1 MQLLGAALVLVA
13 LADIFLTALYARS
26 GMGVLS
32 DRLHS
37 GVWRAVRR
45 AALAWPSRK
54 DRLLGY
60 VGPALLV
67 LTVVLWVALLL
78 LGFALIV
85 WPALG
90 SALSASKGET
100 PTDFATALYYAGY
113 SLTTLGTGDIVPQT
127 GAYRLLTVVMAATGF
142 SVLTLS
148 LTFFTSVY
156 SALVRRNTFALSL
169 HHRALGTADAVV
181 LLAHLGPNGDFSDA
195 RSELTTMAEELI
207 NLYES
212 HHFYPVLHYFRFQ
225 GDAYALARIVL
236 VSLDTVTLIRS
247 ALSEQAYPSLV
258 RSTAVAA
265 PWGGGLQL
273 LEGVSATFLPRAQ
286 LEEVEALEGDTERA
300 WRAHYHGAVAKLRAE
315 GIAVVADI
323 DAGADKYVALR
334 RAWEAYTVAFVA
346 YMLYEWREIAT
357 QETTV

>member
-1 MQLLGAALVLVA
+1 MQLLGAALVFLA
-13 LADIFLTALYARS
+13 LADIFLTVLYARS
-26 GMGVLS
+26 GMSVLS

-37 GVWRAVRR
+37 GVWRVVRR
-45 AALAWPSRK
+45 AALARPSRR

-60 VGPALLV
+60 AGPVLLV
-67 LTVVLWVALLL
+67 LTVVLWTALLL

-85 WPALG
+85 WPVLG
-90 SALSASKGET
+90 SAIRASSGAT
-100 PTDFATALYYAGY
+100 STGFATALYYAGFN
-113 SLTTLGTGDIVPQT
+113 LTTLGVGDIVPLT
-127 GAYRLLTVVMAATGF
+127 PVHRLLTVLMAVTGF

-169 HHRALGTADAVV
+169 HHRTLGTADAAV
-181 LLAHLGPNGDFSDA
+181 LLAHLGPKGDFSDA
-195 RSELTTMAEELI
+195 RSELTTMAEELV

-247 ALSEQAYPSLV
+247 ALNEQAYPSLV

-265 PWGGGLQL
+265 LWGGGLQL
-273 LEGVSATFLPRAQ
+273 LEGVAATFLPRAQ
-286 LEEVEALEGDTERA
+286 LEEVGALEGDTERA
-300 WRAHYHGAVAKLRAE
+300 WRAHYRGAVAKLRAE
-315 GIAVVADI
+315 GIAVVADV

-334 RAWEAYTVAFVA
+334 REWGAYAVAFAA

-357 QETTV
+357 QETTA